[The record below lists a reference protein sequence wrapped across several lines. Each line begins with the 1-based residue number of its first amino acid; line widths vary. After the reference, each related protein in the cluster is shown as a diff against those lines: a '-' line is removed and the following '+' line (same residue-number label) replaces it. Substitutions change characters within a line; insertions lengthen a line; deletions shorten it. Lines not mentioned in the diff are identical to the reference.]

1 MLCNLFGSAEK
12 TYGKPQPEL
21 SMFRPIFEWSFIA
34 CAGTFN
40 VFITRYV
47 CLPRVKSPVC
57 QRSGVQLNVAKALC
71 NINFFL
77 SVQANDEMTFANWAL
92 SPSPQFV

>member
-1 MLCNLFGSAEK
+1 MCLEVLK
-12 TYGKPQPEL
+12 TYWKPQPEL
-21 SMFRPIFEWSFIA
+21 SMFRPIFEWSFIV

-57 QRSGVQLNVAKALC
+57 HRSGVQLNVAKTST
-71 NINFFL
+71 NRDFFH
-77 SVQANDEMTFANWAL
+77 SIEAN
-92 SPSPQFV
+92 P